1 MDIQKII
8 SDLSH
13 LNFGQC
19 IDWIYMQDTKT
30 VALKCSCGRYFCLAN
45 HTIHSDGSVVPSVV
59 CPFNCGLHVF
69 MRII

>member
-1 MDIQKII
+1 MNIQKITG
-8 SDLSH
+8 DLNH

-45 HTIHSDGSVVPSVV
+45 HKIDANGDCTPSVV